1 MKEKLAQTINAL
13 SDAFQIESEQKYAAW
28 AESIVKEYDFLD
40 IQKPEEFSLLL
51 SQTLDEQA
59 DLLVHIA
66 LSHIDMD
73 SKKKHKIEFTY
84 LQYQFIERHLESIIL
99 PFEGLSCS
107 TDKTR
112 WLIDTYIEYLISS
125 NLPTVEEKK
134 FWHPKHGGVGE
145 WMEWID
151 SMYDLYYGKFEQYA
165 VIKHKIMQY
174 YGQKMN
180 E

>member
-1 MKEKLAQTINAL
+1 MKEQLEQTINAL
-13 SDAFQIESEQKYAAW
+13 SDAFRKESEQKYAAW
-28 AESIVKEYDFLD
+28 AESIVKEYHYLD

-59 DLLVHIA
+59 DLLVRIA

-73 SKKKHKIEFTY
+73 SKKKHKLEFIY

-99 PFEGLSCS
+99 PFEGHGCS

-112 WLIDTYIEYLISS
+112 WLIDTYVKYLISG

-134 FWHPKHGGVGE
+134 YWHPKRGE
-145 WMEWID
+145 VCDWVEWID
-151 SMYDLYYGKFEQYA
+151 SMYNLYYGKFEQYA
-165 VIKHKIMQY
+165 LIKHKIMQY
-174 YGQKMN
+174 YKPVN